1 MKEWHIKHMQ
11 DTIIKYL
18 TGLPENANRF
28 QRKLHKKYGNL
39 TQVTKRIEY
48 DLKHGVE
55 RSEVITFLTAIK
67 GNQSFSELRIT
78 DGFEDRLNALELT
91 YLKADSKVN
100 PSLSLSHPY

>member
-39 TQVTKRIEY
+39 TQVTKRLEY

-55 RSEVITFLTAIK
+55 KTEVITFLTAIK
-67 GNQSFSELRIT
+67 SNQSFSELRKT

-91 YLKADSKVN
+91 YLKTDSRVN
-100 PSLSLSHPY
+100 TSLSLPY

>member
-11 DTIIKYL
+11 DTILKYL
-18 TGLPENANRF
+18 MGLPDNANRF

-55 RSEVITFLTAIK
+55 RSEVLTFLTAIK
-67 GNQSFSELRIT
+67 SNQSFSELRKT
-78 DGFEDRLNALELT
+78 DGFEGRLNALNLT
-91 YLKADSKVN
+91 YLKTDSKIN
-100 PSLSLSHPY
+100 TSLSHHY

>member
-18 TGLPENANRF
+18 AGLPENANRF

-39 TQVTKRIEY
+39 TQVTKRIASNI
-48 DLKHGVE
+48 E

-67 GNQSFSELRIT
+67 SNQSFSELRKT

-91 YLKADSKVN
+91 YLKANSKVN

>member
-28 QRKLHKKYGNL
+28 QRKLHKKYGNI

-55 RSEVITFLTAIK
+55 RSEVLTFLTAIK
-67 GNQSFSELRIT
+67 SNKTFSELRKT

-91 YLKADSKVN
+91 FINTDSKITAL
-100 PSLSLSHPY
+100 LSFSHNF